1 MIENMLYFFSEN
13 IERFGINYLLQRL
26 PSDQKKFPN
35 IAKKRKLSDNM
46 IFIDLLC

>member
-13 IERFGINYLLQRL
+13 IDRFGIDYLLQKL

-35 IAKKRKLSDNM
+35 IAKKRKL
-46 IFIDLLC
+46 